1 MTSVSHVHH
10 VDLWILYIDGKW
22 QMLCTISSGINVLIT
37 VVDYFANRALKAI
50 QNPGEFP
57 KHI

>member
-1 MTSVSHVHH
+1 
-10 VDLWILYIDGKW
+10 
-22 QMLCTISSGINVLIT
+22 MLCTISSGINVLIT

-57 KHI
+57 